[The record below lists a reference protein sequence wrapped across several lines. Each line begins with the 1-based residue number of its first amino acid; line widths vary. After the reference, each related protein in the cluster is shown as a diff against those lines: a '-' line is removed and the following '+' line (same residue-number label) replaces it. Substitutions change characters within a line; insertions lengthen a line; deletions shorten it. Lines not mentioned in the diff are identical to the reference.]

1 MRRRGRRLA
10 HHCAGQ
16 GRNLCSA
23 HGKDTGGEAAEEAN
37 CAKGPQD
44 PSGEGAKNPD
54 GTKDTFGRLLVAETL
69 KIKLNRRTGRYD
81 VPVPVAGSNRR
92 KWIPTGARTL
102 DEARKIVAKSG
113 VDRLVLLAN
122 ANALTADALATI
134 TAGRRVSCSELL
146 EGWKTEN
153 AGRLSDATLATY
165 EVQLSALFNS
175 EHCGGKT
182 LNHVTREALDRF
194 VNAKDA
200 KYSSRVKKLAA
211 IRSFYKYA
219 KAHNYI
225 LENLADMSFVR
236 IREMRVDQMERRP
249 IFPLTESEYR
259 AIQAAPDVAPFW
271 KQVTA
276 IAYWTGLRFIDCV
289 ALEWASVSEDF
300 LVVWTKKRGKRVA
313 LPLDDPLLGGGEL
326 RAVFASI
333 PRTDDTYCFP
343 KERASY
349 ISGKRSKFPTAFK
362 EILVKLGIAF
372 KSFHSTRHAAITRM
386 ALAGRDIIEIG
397 KLVGHG
403 SPETTRIYDHSKPS

>member
-1 MRRRGRRLA
+1 M
-10 HHCAGQ
+10 
-16 GRNLCSA
+16 
-23 HGKDTGGEAAEEAN
+23 
-37 CAKGPQD
+37 
-44 PSGEGAKNPD
+44 
-54 GTKDTFGRLLVAETL
+54 AETL

-289 ALEWASVSEDF
+289 HSNGQACPRIFWLSGRRSGASE
-300 LVVWTKKRGKRVA
+300 
-313 LPLDDPLLGGGEL
+313 
-326 RAVFASI
+326 
-333 PRTDDTYCFP
+333 
-343 KERASY
+343 
-349 ISGKRSKFPTAFK
+349 
-362 EILVKLGIAF
+362 
-372 KSFHSTRHAAITRM
+372 
-386 ALAGRDIIEIG
+386 
-397 KLVGHG
+397 
-403 SPETTRIYDHSKPS
+403 